1 MKFPIFDQRERDK
14 KRRKLYK
21 KWIGSPQGTKERK
34 INHVR
39 LLFHLEETDKLKELA
54 AKDSDYGVIIS
65 ALVRK
70 ERVE

>member
-1 MKFPIFDQRERDK
+1 MRFPIFGQRERDK

-21 KWIGSPQGTKERK
+21 RWIGSPDGTKKRK

-39 LLFHLEETDKLKELA
+39 LLLHLEETEKLEELA
-54 AKDSDYGVIIS
+54 AKDSDYGAIIS

-70 ERVE
+70 EREE